1 MHTAYFYKYT
11 IPKIERIFNSILP
24 CDNYHVYVVFKINKF
39 FTMYDFISHNCDSTE
54 EILLNQY
61 MFIMTPTEEPKPMT
75 QGPRIS
81 LFR

>member
-39 FTMYDFISHNCDSTE
+39 LQCM
-54 EILLNQY
+54 ILS
-61 MFIMTPTEEPKPMT
+61 PTTVIVQKKHY
-75 QGPRIS
+75 
-81 LFR
+81 